1 MLRRNRRNEIFK
13 AAKASLVGPE
23 REGQVAGPCAGVSGS
38 GPKVAVCRANAF
50 TLAPLQ
56 RGHYGSEILDPI
68 STRVFRVFRI
78 GVPGGH
84 SPH

>member
-1 MLRRNRRNEIFK
+1 MLRRYRRNEIFK
-13 AAKASLVGPE
+13 AAKSSLVVPE
-23 REGQVAGPCAGVSGS
+23 REGQVAARVQEFRI
-38 GPKVAVCRANAF
+38 RAQCGCVQGHAF

-84 SPH
+84 SPN